1 MSKNVVITT
10 FAHISASLSWFIL
23 RWFTYLLSND
33 SRIYFVRTNDLMND
47 LSNWVADIVASIGM
61 FERTTVVFIFLESL
75 ERIRDIKRFFI
86 VVLLEGLHIYYP

>member
-1 MSKNVVITT
+1 M
-10 FAHISASLSWFIL
+10 SASLSWFIL